1 MRFTTA
7 ALVGI
12 LATVMP
18 APGVAQDA
26 TRSPSP
32 TASPSPTPAET
43 PPLSR
48 RQLVDGL
55 SDEDVARA
63 LEVLR
68 KSFLDPTVVDEA
80 SLRRAGLEGLL
91 LRLAPGTAL
100 LDARSET
107 GNPAEY
113 PFLAEI
119 LDSHIGYV
127 RPGSITPASLAQF
140 DATLADFPTKGVN
153 ALILDLRGIS
163 SAPDFDTA
171 AGFARR
177 LCPKGKLL
185 FTLQKPSAKQER
197 MFTSDQVPSFSGLI
211 VVISDNR
218 TSAGAEALAATL
230 RANVGALLVGSDS
243 SGAAVEFEDVPLG
256 NGAVLRIA
264 TSQVLL
270 PGTGALFPA
279 GVKPDIA
286 VATDEDVLDQI
297 FQQSSEKG
305 VSQFVFETER
315 KRLNEAALVANSN
328 PELDGAQTAQRE
340 RTRAATLRDTALQRA
355 VDLVTAIQFY
365 SKKRPD

>member
-1 MRFTTA
+1 
-7 ALVGI
+7 
-12 LATVMP
+12 
-18 APGVAQDA
+18 
-26 TRSPSP
+26 
-32 TASPSPTPAET
+32 
-43 PPLSR
+43 
-48 RQLVDGL
+48 
-55 SDEDVARA
+55 

-197 MFTSDQVPSFSGLI
+197 MFTSDQGPSFSGLI